1 MLGKEQGWKIP
12 GLAAAWVA
20 DPVNHEQ
27 FILDLI
33 LIASNLS
40 PRSFPDS
47 HLEFTLGNEQL
58 VCHICEWWSL
68 MSARLGILL
77 VLLIHYI
84 IIGWGKKGIFLWAS
98 FFTCEIK

>member
-20 DPVNHEQ
+20 DPINHEQ

-40 PRSFPDS
+40 PRLPP
-47 HLEFTLGNEQL
+47 
-58 VCHICEWWSL
+58 SL
-68 MSARLGILL
+68 IP
-77 VLLIHYI
+77 
-84 IIGWGKKGIFLWAS
+84 
-98 FFTCEIK
+98 T